1 VEDRRVTEYGVADA
15 QMTAGPGESDEGDVS
30 TVDERGDGSRVLMAV
45 SGSVMN
51 LSK

>member
-1 VEDRRVTEYGVADA
+1 VEDRRVTEYGVVDA

-30 TVDERGDGSRVLMAV
+30 TVDECGDGSRVLMAV
-45 SGSVMN
+45 SGSVIN